1 MTKHRTKSEKNEWKK
16 YAAFFAEFAEE
27 NQDNFNKMIR
37 AYQLDKEILK
47 QAIQRQAQY
56 DKTPNKS

>member
-1 MTKHRTKSEKNEWKK
+1 MAKHRTKAEKNEWKR

-37 AYQLDKEILK
+37 AYQLDKEIVK
-47 QAIQRQAQY
+47 QAGQRQARY
-56 DKTPNKS
+56 EKTNKS